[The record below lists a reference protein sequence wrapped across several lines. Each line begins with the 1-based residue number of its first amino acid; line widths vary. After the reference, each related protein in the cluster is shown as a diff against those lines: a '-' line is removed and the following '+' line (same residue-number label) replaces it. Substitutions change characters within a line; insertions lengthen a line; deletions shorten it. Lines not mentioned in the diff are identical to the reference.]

1 MIMSNPNNARPCR
14 WHTRD
19 YGFMA
24 ANPFGQ
30 EVFNAGPS
38 SKLRVGA
45 GRPFR
50 LAFGVLIHAGKGE
63 DSVDFDAAYQ
73 DYVKLS
79 RSMPISA
86 SNDK

>member
-1 MIMSNPNNARPCR
+1 MAAPDNVRPCR

-30 EVFNAGPS
+30 EVFHAGPS
-38 SKLRVGA
+38 SQLRVEA

-50 LAFGVLIHAGKGE
+50 LKFGVLIHVGQGE
-63 DSVDFDAAYQ
+63 DSVDLDAAYR
-73 DYVKLS
+73 DYVKLTVAS
-79 RSMPISA
+79 LNSA
-86 SNDK
+86 PNGK